1 MSTWRATASGT
12 PPSSTGG
19 DRTEIRAPAPTNSLK
34 NRSNSTSRTSS
45 LALVHDFAGEVSP
58 PARMP
63 TTGLDHLGRL
73 GCTVGVAVAGGG
85 GDYHGVRVAVSAVF
99 DHRGLPAGHFVDVV
113 AALTQPAPI
122 GHRGRSAV
130 DAAMHMVQVANRR
143 ITVGVP
149 AGPVPQ
155 GNQGGKR
162 AVEAAAEPIPTD
174 DRATGG
180 AVNNRRHHRRPR
192 LVWRISRAMLAG
204 SGPWPAISAAVGV
217 FGFSSASSGMSSC
230 SSTDMGRSGL
240 A

>member
-73 GCTVGVAVAGGG
+73 GCTVGVDVAGGG

-130 DAAMHMVQVANRR
+130 DAA
-143 ITVGVP
+143 
-149 AGPVPQ
+149 
-155 GNQGGKR
+155 
-162 AVEAAAEPIPTD
+162 AEPIPTD

-180 AVNNRRHHRRPR
+180 GGEQPSPPPSAPAGVEDIAGDAGRERAVASHLCCR
-192 LVWRISRAMLAG
+192 G
-204 SGPWPAISAAVGV
+204 SVRV
-217 FGFSSASSGMSSC
+217 
-230 SSTDMGRSGL
+230 
-240 A
+240 

>member
-73 GCTVGVAVAGGG
+73 GCTVGVDVAGGG

-143 ITVGVP
+143 TTVGP
-149 AGPVPQ
+149 GWSGGYRGRCRPGAGRGQPS
-155 GNQGGKR
+155 
-162 AVEAAAEPIPTD
+162 
-174 DRATGG
+174 
-180 AVNNRRHHRRPR
+180 
-192 LVWRISRAMLAG
+192 LL
-204 SGPWPAISAAVGV
+204 PWE
-217 FGFSSASSGMSSC
+217 C
-230 SSTDMGRSGL
+230 SGL
-240 A
+240 AAHRVA